1 MFLRMK
7 KKSFEL
13 LSKLMLFVL
22 AVVSGGAA
30 MAVDVMT
37 PGTDGADPNA
47 GTPLEGAIHADP
59 TGIEVPGG
67 ANTGSAITEA
77 ELDESAIDTY
87 VSEYQPWKYPLH
99 TDFMRLARQIKVDT
113 KEPVSYEIG
122 DAILEAT
129 TNGTA
134 TTKGDSVDISKSLYA
149 ADRKLFT
156 TSSTFIVE
164 GVDGVNEKG
173 EKDGTP
179 LMCFVTEATKSSIM
193 VEAVN
198 SEDGKVPVISA
209 NTTLYIMAPALS
221 ESQVEVTPDA
231 FLPTEQVF
239 YLQKKGCTMT
249 WTEFF
254 ERIKKKAKYDVQTA
268 KNKALDVFRQK
279 CTRSLLRGVMG
290 KKAVFN
296 PLTGT
301 EYAYTQKGLL
311 YQIKLGYQID
321 NESKLTLDSLIGIAQ
336 MLFGRYSTSDTAEAY
351 CSPSFMR
358 KLLNLDLGT
367 HREVSMTNTKILDIN
382 VTQLKTPFGTIN
394 FKLEHG
400 LVDAKLDGYAVIF
413 PMKQAKRLY
422 YQKGKFI
429 NTDHE
434 KGQGG
439 EVREAKSQ
447 HYIQDDCLA
456 LEGYTSMLVGPNVAA
471 ASYSRLST
479 IASDGASFPASP
491 AEGTIFYLTAD
502 NGDYNQG
509 LYEFVEGEWAPY
521 HGEINA

>member
-1 MFLRMK
+1 MFVRMK
-7 KKSFEL
+7 KKSFEM

-30 MAVDVMT
+30 MAVEVMN

-129 TNGTA
+129 TKSD
-134 TTKGDSVDISKSLYA
+134 TTKGESADIYNALYA

-179 LMCFVTEATKSSIM
+179 LMCFVTEASKSSIM

-198 SEDGKVPVISA
+198 SEDGQVPVISE

-279 CTRSLLRGVMG
+279 CTRSLLRGIMG

-358 KLLNLDLGT
+358 KLLNLDLGA
-367 HREVSMTNTKILDIN
+367 HREVSMTNTKILNIN

-479 IASDGASFPASP
+479 IASDGASFPESP

-509 LYEFVEGEWAPY
+509 LYEFVDGQWEAY

>member
-1 MFLRMK
+1 MK
-7 KKSFEL
+7 KKSFEM

-22 AVVSGGAA
+22 AIVSGGAA
-30 MAVDVMT
+30 MAVEVMT
-37 PGTDGADPNA
+37 PGTDGVGTPAVDPNA

-59 TGIEVPGG
+59 TGIEIPGG

-77 ELDESAIDTY
+77 ELDESVIDTY

-99 TDFMRLARQIKVDT
+99 TDFMRIARQIKVDT

-129 TNGTA
+129 TKA
-134 TTKGDSVDISKSLYA
+134 DTTKGESVDIYNALFA

-156 TSSTFIVE
+156 ASSTFIVE

-179 LMCFVTEATKSSIM
+179 LMCYVTEATKSSIM

-198 SEDGKVPVISA
+198 SEDGQVPVINT

-456 LEGYTSMLVGPNVAA
+456 LEGYTSMLVGPNVAK
-471 ASYSRLST
+471 ASYSRLSA
-479 IASDGASFPASP
+479 IAEDGASFPASP
-491 AEGTIFYLTAD
+491 AEGAIFYLTAD
-502 NGDYNQG
+502 TDTHNQG
-509 LYEFVEGEWAPY
+509 VYEYIDGEWEPY
-521 HGEINA
+521 QGDINA

>member
-1 MFLRMK
+1 MK
-7 KKSFEL
+7 KKVIFEAM
-13 LSKLMLFVL
+13 SKLMLLVL

-30 MAVDVMT
+30 MAVEVMNV
-37 PGTDGADPNA
+37 GTDGADPNA

-59 TGIEVPGG
+59 TGIEVPSG

-77 ELDESAIDTY
+77 ELDESSIDTY

-99 TDFMRLARQIKVDT
+99 TDFMRIARQVKVDT
-113 KEPVSYEIG
+113 KEPVNYEVG

-129 TNGTA
+129 T
-134 TTKGDSVDISKSLYA
+134 KGSIAGGNDSADIFGALYSS
-149 ADRKLFT
+149 DRKLFT
-156 TSSTFIVE
+156 TSATFIVE
-164 GVDGVNEKG
+164 NVEGVNENG

-179 LMCFVTEATKSSIM
+179 LMCYITEATKSAII
-193 VEAVN
+193 VEPVN
-198 SEDGKVPVISA
+198 SENGKMPTIPSGA
-209 NTTLYIMAPALS
+209 TLYIMAPALS

-231 FLPTEQVF
+231 FIPTEKVF

-254 ERIKKKAKYDVQTA
+254 ERIKKKAKWNVQEA
-268 KNKALDVFRQK
+268 KNKQLDVFRQK

-296 PLTGT
+296 SLTGT

-336 MLFGRYSTSDTAEAY
+336 MLFGRYSTSDTADAY
-351 CSPSFMR
+351 CSPTFMR

-367 HREVSMTNTKILDIN
+367 HREVSMVNTKILDIN

-394 FKLEHG
+394 FKLEQG

-413 PMKQAKRLY
+413 PMSQAKRFY

-479 IASDGASFPASP
+479 VVSDGATFPSSP
-491 AEGTIFYLTAD
+491 SEGDVFYLTED
-502 NGDYNQG
+502 KENYGQG
-509 LYEFVEGEWAPY
+509 LYEYVNGAWEAY
-521 HGEINA
+521 QGEINA

>member
-1 MFLRMK
+1 MFCRMK
-7 KKSFEL
+7 KKSFEM

-30 MAVDVMT
+30 MAVEGMT

-47 GTPLEGAIHADP
+47 GTPLEGAVHADP

-77 ELDESAIDTY
+77 ELDESDIDTY

-99 TDFMRLARQIKVDT
+99 TDFMRLARQVKVDT

-129 TNGTA
+129 TKSEIAGGGESA
-134 TTKGDSVDISKSLYA
+134 GIFASLYS

-156 TSSTFIVE
+156 TSSTFIAE
-164 GVDGVNEKG
+164 GVDGVNENG

-179 LMCFVTEATKSSIM
+179 LMCYITEATKSSIT
-193 VEAVN
+193 VEPINA
-198 SEDGKVPVISA
+198 EGGKMPAIPSGTV
-209 NTTLYIMAPALS
+209 LYIMAPALS

-231 FLPTEQVF
+231 FLPTEKVF

-321 NESKLTLDSLIGIAQ
+321 SESKLTLDSLIGIAQ

-351 CSPSFMR
+351 CSPTFMR

-367 HREVSMTNTKILDIN
+367 HREVSMTNTKMLDIN

-413 PMKQAKRLY
+413 PMTQAKRLY

-479 IASDGASFPASP
+479 VASDGAAFPSGAS
-491 AEGTIFYLTAD
+491 EGAIFYLTAD
-502 NGDYNQG
+502 IEGYNQG
-509 LYEFVEGEWAPY
+509 LYEYVNGEWEAY
-521 HGEINA
+521 QGEINA

>member
-7 KKSFEL
+7 KKSFEM

-30 MAVDVMT
+30 MAVEVMN
-37 PGTDGADPNA
+37 PGTDGVGTPLADPNA

-129 TNGTA
+129 TNGTP
-134 TTKGDSVDISKSLYA
+134 TTKDQSVNIMPSLYA

-156 TSSTFIVE
+156 TSATFIVE

-179 LMCFVTEATKSSIM
+179 LMCYVTEATKNYIT

-198 SEDGKVPVISA
+198 SEDGKVPVIPA

-358 KLLNLDLGT
+358 KLLNLDLGD
-367 HREVSMTNTKILDIN
+367 R
-382 VTQLKTPFGTIN
+382 
-394 FKLEHG
+394 
-400 LVDAKLDGYAVIF
+400 
-413 PMKQAKRLY
+413 
-422 YQKGKFI
+422 
-429 NTDHE
+429 
-434 KGQGG
+434 
-439 EVREAKSQ
+439 KS
-447 HYIQDDCLA
+447 
-456 LEGYTSMLVGPNVAA
+456 VV
-471 ASYSRLST
+471 
-479 IASDGASFPASP
+479 
-491 AEGTIFYLTAD
+491 
-502 NGDYNQG
+502 
-509 LYEFVEGEWAPY
+509 
-521 HGEINA
+521 